1 MIQDFEIFFQILLAA
16 IFGGLL
22 GIEREFGKKEAGL
35 RTYML
40 VCIGSCLFTIS
51 ALYGMELFAGDSQ
64 VKFDPIRIIQ
74 AVAIGVGFIGSGL
87 IIFRRDHLEGLTTAA
102 GLWVVSAIGVAVGL
116 KLYLVA
122 LFVTGISL
130 IILTGLLLFEKKFI
144 GKK

>member
-1 MIQDFEIFFQILLAA
+1 
-16 IFGGLL
+16 
-22 GIEREFGKKEAGL
+22 
-35 RTYML
+35 
-40 VCIGSCLFTIS
+40 
-51 ALYGMELFAGDSQ
+51 MELFAGDLQ

-74 AVAIGVGFIGSGL
+74 AVAVGVGFIGSGL